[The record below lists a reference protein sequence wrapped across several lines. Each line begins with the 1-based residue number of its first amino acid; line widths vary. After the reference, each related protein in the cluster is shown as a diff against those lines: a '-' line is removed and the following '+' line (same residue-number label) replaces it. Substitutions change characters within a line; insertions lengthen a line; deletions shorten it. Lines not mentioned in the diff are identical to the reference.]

1 MNISPSEADIQR
13 AIMAFLLAERIPAIR
28 FNSGALRD
36 STGRPLFFARW
47 MDGKPVSG
55 LSDIV
60 MLVNGRAVF
69 VEIKAAK
76 KKQRPSQVE
85 FELWAKSS
93 GCAYLLAN
101 SVDVVRDWLRER
113 RGR

>member
-1 MNISPSEADIQR
+1 MNTFPSEADIQR
-13 AIMAFLLAERIPAIR
+13 TIMAFLLAERIPAIR

-55 LSDIV
+55 LSDI
-60 MLVNGRAVF
+60 MLLVNGRAVF

-93 GCAYLLAN
+93 GCVYLLV
-101 SVDVVRDWLRER
+101 SDVQQVIDWLRDKR
-113 RGR
+113 